1 LTHTLGGIQ
10 NLRNIKQ
17 ITLGL
22 IISCFFT
29 ATAQANVNQL
39 TVAVG
44 WNKPPYVIS
53 KNDSGFELDL
63 VRGVFALMGYQI
75 KPIYVPYG
83 RTQKMLQRGQVDAA
97 MSLSAKSGVN
107 IELLSRRYISYQNTA
122 ISLKRDNLD
131 IQQIEDLAKY
141 SVVGFQNAAKNLGD
155 RYAQAVAKAHYYM
168 ELPDQNKQ
176 VGMLLQGN
184 IAVAVMDINIF
195 VHLSRERTGKNQ
207 LAVVDTHNIF
217 PATDYSVGFTNTAL
231 KTAFDKALSQYQ
243 NSHKYLELV
252 KYYEFNVIP
261 PARLPE
267 PPAPLP

>member
-1 LTHTLGGIQ
+1 
-10 NLRNIKQ
+10 LRIIRQ
-17 ITLGL
+17 VISGL
-22 IISCFFT
+22 LISCLFS
-29 ATAQANVNQL
+29 ATVQAKVNPL

-53 KNDSGFELDL
+53 KNDSGFELDM
-63 VRGVFALMGYQI
+63 VRAVFAIMGYQI
-75 KPIYVPYG
+75 TPLYVPYG
-83 RTQKMLQRGQVDAA
+83 RTHKMLQRGQVDAA
-97 MSLSAKSGVN
+97 MSLSAKSGVR

-122 ISLKRDNLD
+122 ISLKRHNLD

-141 SVVGFQNAAKNLGD
+141 SVAGFQNATKNLGN
-155 RYAQAVAKAHYYM
+155 RYAQAVAKAPYYM

-184 IAVAVMDINIF
+184 VAVAVMDINIF
-195 VHLSRERTGKNQ
+195 VHLSRQRTGENQ

-231 KTAFDKALSQYQ
+231 KKAFDKALSQYQ
-243 NSHKYLELV
+243 HSHNFFELV

-267 PPAPLP
+267 TPTPLP